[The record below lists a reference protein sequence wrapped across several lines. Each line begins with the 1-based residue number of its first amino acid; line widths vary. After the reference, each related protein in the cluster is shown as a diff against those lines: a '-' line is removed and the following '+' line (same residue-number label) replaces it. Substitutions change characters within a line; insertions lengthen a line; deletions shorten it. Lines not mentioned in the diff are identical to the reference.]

1 LASLVAKG
9 FEAGRRPVAFY
20 PAMHAAPSHAQLAG
34 YLADGSTRIDFEQ
47 GQDSSIESGIPRQS

>member
-1 LASLVAKG
+1 
-9 FEAGRRPVAFY
+9 
-20 PAMHAAPSHAQLAG
+20 MHAAPSHAQLAG